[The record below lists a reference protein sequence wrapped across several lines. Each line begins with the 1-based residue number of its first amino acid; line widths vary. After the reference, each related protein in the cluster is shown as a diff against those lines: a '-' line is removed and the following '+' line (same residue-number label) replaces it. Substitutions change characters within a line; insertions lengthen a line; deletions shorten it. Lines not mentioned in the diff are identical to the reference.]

1 MPPPLP
7 MPGAFGGAPP
17 IPGVSDTAPP
27 PMDRMTQM
35 AKLMGDVQ
43 GSDQASASED
53 FSQGLSM
60 MESAAR
66 KDPRLL
72 PLFQKVMGVLSDT
85 MAGPQGPPG
94 GGLMGAQSPG
104 AGMPLPPGLMG

>member
-7 MPGAFGGAPP
+7 MPGVFGSAPP

-27 PMDRMTQM
+27 PVDQMTQLAQM
-35 AKLMGDVQ
+35 MGKVK
-43 GSDQASASED
+43 GSDEASASDD
-53 FSQGLSM
+53 FTQGLTM

-72 PLFQKVMGVLSDT
+72 PLFQKIMGVLNDT
-85 MAGPQGPPG
+85 MATPQGPPG
-94 GGLMGAQSPG
+94 GGLMGPQPPG
-104 AGMPLPPGLMG
+104 AGLPMPPGLMG